1 MKSLSYRLLATVAV
15 LLLLGVADMVRAEDS
30 SGKFKQALADN
41 STFTVTEKGQ
51 EQTYQLAKDATILID
66 AQIRT
71 LSDLK
76 AGDMVQVTWENRD
89 GRHVAS
95 MVTCNRQ

>member
-1 MKSLSYRLLATVAV
+1 MRSLHIRLLATIA
-15 LLLLGVADMVRAEDS
+15 LLLVLGLTGAVRADDS
-30 SGKFKQALADN
+30 SGKFKEALADN
-41 STFTVTEKGQ
+41 STFTVTEGDQ
-51 EQTYQLAKDATILID
+51 EHTYQLAKDAAILID

-76 AGDMVQVTWENRD
+76 AGDMVQITWENRD
-89 GRHVAS
+89 GRRLAS